1 MGIKPM
7 TSSSGGVCST
17 AVIQPW
23 PTFGVFYDLWGHG
36 FEFLQPLEFEKTFQ
50 HYGTH
55 RMIFMAHDAKNRV
68 LKHECL
74 RSC

>member
-55 RMIFMAHDAKNRV
+55 KMI
-68 LKHECL
+68 LKALRLKIEC
-74 RSC
+74 